1 MQKRAARVIT
11 VSRYEIRSRG
21 ISERLGWEQIEDIYL
36 IRNAKLR
43 WHLRAS
49 KTSSQ
54 GYMSEMLKFKHND
67 MYQLI

>member
-11 VSRYEIRSRG
+11 VSRYEIRSRE

-36 IRNAKLR
+36 RNAKLR
-43 WHLRAS
+43 WHLRPS

-54 GYMSEMLKFKHND
+54 GYMSKMLKFKHND